1 MTLPNGVPEEL
12 DVLVVGAGFAGLYQL
27 QLYRKLGY
35 NFKVF
40 EAGSDIGGT
49 WYWNRYPGARVD
61 SPVPIYEFSE
71 ESLWKDWTWTEKYP
85 GWRELRSYFRYVD
98 EKLDL
103 KKDITFDTR
112 VVSAEWKD
120 GEDRWEVKTDNGLV
134 VHPRFLVLATGGL
147 TVPYT
152 PAFKGLDTFEGIK
165 HHTARWPEEGVDVK
179 GKRVAVVGT
188 GATGVQVIQEI
199 GPEAAHLT
207 VFQRTPNMCLPMRQ
221 GKLDVASQTLKKKNG
236 LYNVMYRRRLQTFGG
251 FVGGVFPTEYGSLSP
266 EERILRFEETWE
278 QGGFSAAGAFPDT
291 LTNQEVNDVVYGL
304 WRDKVRERLR
314 DPRMQEKLAPTN
326 PPHPF
331 LTRRPSLEQNYYE
344 IFNQDNVDLVDMLEN
359 PIAEFTAKGI
369 VTGDG
374 QEHEFD
380 VIVLATGF
388 DAVTGAITNMNVRG
402 VDGKSIS
409 DAWKDGVY
417 TNLGM
422 TVSGFPNMFFT
433 YGPQAPTAL
442 SNGPSCVEPQGDW
455 IAGCIQHMDK
465 NKLTR
470 IESTR
475 EAEQAWRGM
484 AMGIQDKLLLGKA
497 RGWWNGANIPG
508 KAVEFLS
515 FPGGLQFYLR
525 TCKEKAEKGYEGFIL
540 SSASPNSSK

>member
-1 MTLPNGVPEEL
+1 MSTPLTNGTPESL
-12 DVLVVGAGFAGLYQL
+12 DVLVVGAGFSGLHQL
-27 QLYRKLGY
+27 RLYRKLGY
-35 NFKVF
+35 NFRVF

-49 WYWNRYPGARVD
+49 WYWNHYPGARVD
-61 SPVPIYEFSE
+61 SPVPVYEFSE

-85 GWRELRSYFRYVD
+85 GWQELRSYFRYVD

-103 KKDITFDTR
+103 KKDITFNTR
-112 VVSAEWKD
+112 IASAEWKD
-120 GEDRWEVKTDNGLV
+120 SEDRWEVKTDNGLV
-134 VHPRFLVLATGGL
+134 VHPRFLVLATGAL

-152 PAFKGLDTFEGIK
+152 PAFKGLERFEGVK

-188 GATGVQVIQEI
+188 GASGVQVIQEV

-207 VFQRTPNMCLPMRQ
+207 VFQRTPNICLPMRQ
-221 GKLDVASQTLKKKNG
+221 GKLDVASQTMKKKRG
-236 LYNVMYRRRLQTFGG
+236 LYNAIYRRRPQTTGG
-251 FVGGVFPTEYGSLSP
+251 LVHSDFPTEYFSLTA
-266 EERILRFEETWE
+266 EARILRLEEVWE
-278 QGGFSAAGAFPDT
+278 IGGFVAGSPFPDV
-291 LTNQEVNDVVYGL
+291 LTNQEANDATYGF
-304 WRDKVRERLR
+304 WRDRVRERLR
-314 DPRMQEKLAPTN
+314 DPKVQEKLAPTL

-331 LTRRPSLEQNYYE
+331 FTRRPSLEQNYYE
-344 IFNQDNVDLVDMLEN
+344 VFNQHNVELVDLNES

-388 DAVTGAITNMNVRG
+388 DAVTGAMTNIDVRG
-402 VDGKSIS
+402 MGGKSIS
-409 DAWKDGVY
+409 EAWKDGVY

-422 TVSGFPNMFFT
+422 TVSEFPNMFFT

-442 SNGPSCVEPQGDW
+442 SNGPSCVEPQSEW
-455 IAGCIQHMDK
+455 IAECIHYMEQ

-470 IESTR
+470 IEATR
-475 EAEQAWRGM
+475 EAQEAWRDM
-484 AMGIQDKLLLGKA
+484 SLGIQDKTLLGKA

-508 KAVEFLS
+508 KAVETLS
-515 FPGGLQFYLR
+515 FPGGMPFYLQ
-525 TCKEKAEKGYEGFIL
+525 TCKEKAEKGYEGFVL
-540 SSASPNSSK
+540 SSKST

>member
-1 MTLPNGVPEEL
+1 MSVALTNGAPESL
-12 DVLVVGAGFAGLYQL
+12 DVLVVGAGFAGIHQL
-27 QLYRKLGY
+27 RLYRELGY
-35 NFKVF
+35 NFRVF

-61 SPVPIYEFSE
+61 SPVPVYEFSE

-85 GWRELRSYFRYVD
+85 GWQELRSYFRYVD

-103 KKDITFDTR
+103 KKDITFNTR
-112 VVSAEWKD
+112 IVSAEWKD

-134 VHPRFLVLATGGL
+134 VHPRFLVLATGAL

-152 PAFKGLDTFEGIK
+152 PAFKGLDKYEGVK

-188 GATGVQVIQEI
+188 GASGVQIIQEV

-207 VFQRTPNMCLPMRQ
+207 VFQRTPNICLPMRQ
-221 GKLDVASQTLKKKNG
+221 GKLDVTSQAMKKKSG
-236 LYNVMYRRRLQTFGG
+236 LYGAIYRRRPQTTGG
-251 FVGGVFPTEYGSLSP
+251 LVHSDFPTEYSSLTP
-266 EERILRFEETWE
+266 EARILRLEETWE
-278 QGGFSAAGAFPDT
+278 IGGFVAGSAFPDI
-291 LTNQEVNDVVYGL
+291 LTSQEVNDAVYGF
-304 WRDKVRERLR
+304 WRDKVRERLHN
-314 DPRMQEKLAPTN
+314 PKMQEKLAPTL

-331 LTRRPSLEQNYYE
+331 FTRRPSLEQNYYE
-344 IFNQDNVDLVDMLEN
+344 IFNRDNVELVDLNES

-388 DAVTGAITNMNVRG
+388 DAVTGAIANIDVRG
-402 VDGKSIS
+402 IGGKNIS
-409 DAWKDGVY
+409 EVWKDGVY

-442 SNGPSCVEPQGDW
+442 SNGPSCVEPQSEW
-455 IAGCIQHMDK
+455 IAECIHYMKQ
-465 NKLTR
+465 NRLTR
-470 IESTR
+470 IEATR
-475 EAEQAWRGM
+475 ESQQAWRDM
-484 AMGIQDKLLLGKA
+484 SLGIQDKTLLGKA

-508 KAVEFLS
+508 KAVETLS
-515 FPGGLQFYLR
+515 FPGGLHFYVE
-525 TCKEKAEKGYEGFIL
+525 TCKEKAEKGYEGFVL
-540 SSASPNSSK
+540 SSKSA